1 MKRSLLTLW
10 MVVVL
15 GLAFGAGLVRLPY
28 YSVGPGPANEVV
40 PLIHVQGHPTYAT
53 GTLVMT
59 TVSERQLTPVSAIA
73 AWLNPDVMVVSQ
85 QTLYPPGTTVAAEQR
100 RSISQMDQSKID
112 ATALVLG
119 KLAGY
124 PKDHG
129 TGALIEG
136 VGPGCPAEG
145 KLFSGDVILSIDGKS
160 ITTAK
165 DASSAIDGVA
175 PGTPIDFTVRAAGDT
190 QDVRVARGSCPGI
203 DRPVVGIS
211 TVDDFPFPVTIESG
225 NIGGP
230 SAGSMFALS
239 LYDLLTPGDLTG
251 RRVVAGTGTITP
263 DGTIG
268 PIGGIIDKIVAARD
282 AGARIFLCPKAN
294 YAEAKTADA
303 GTMTVVPVGTFDEA
317 LAFLKSGATGSAG

>member
-1 MKRSLLTLW
+1 MKRLLLTLW
-10 MVVVL
+10 MVAVL
-15 GLAFGAGLVRLPY
+15 GLAFGAGFVRLPY

-40 PLIHVQGHPTYAT
+40 PLIHVQGHPTYDT

-59 TVSERQLTPVSAIA
+59 TVQEQQLTAVTALA

-85 QTLYPPGTTVAAEQR
+85 QTLYPPGTTISAEQR

-124 PKDHG
+124 PKAHG
-129 TGALIEG
+129 SGALIEG

-145 KLFSGDVILSIDGKS
+145 KLFSGDVILAIDGQT
-160 ITTAK
+160 IATAQ

-175 PGTPIDFTVRAAGDT
+175 PGTPIDFRVRAGGET
-190 QDVRVARGSCPGI
+190 QDVHVARGSCPGI

-211 TVDDFPFPVTIESG
+211 SVDNFPFPVTIASG

-239 LYDLLTPGDLTG
+239 LYDLLTPGDLTSG
-251 RRVVAGTGTITP
+251 RVVAGTGTIAP
-263 DGTIG
+263 DGSIG
-268 PIGGIIDKIVAARD
+268 PIGGITDKIVAARE
-282 AGARIFLCPKAN
+282 AGATIFLCPKAN
-294 YAEAKTADA
+294 YAEAKTADP
-303 GTMTVVPVGTFDEA
+303 GSMRIVPVGTFDEA
-317 LAFLKSGATGSAG
+317 LSFLKPGAAG